1 MRSQWLVLAPLISLV
16 ACAATPVPGKPLEF
30 ELAVGER
37 VTLDDQSAAIEF
49 VRVTD
54 ESRCPSDVTC
64 VWAGD
69 ARVALRVTGSPGTVD
84 TALHTT
90 SPDRTLTH
98 GAYILELLTLTP
110 APVSTAPIDPATYRV
125 RLRLSVRE

>member
-1 MRSQWLVLAPLISLV
+1 MAPCALAGLL
-16 ACAATPVPGKPLEF
+16 ACGATPVPGRPLEF

-37 VTLDDQSAAIEF
+37 VTLQDGSASIEF
-49 VRVTD
+49 LRVTD

-69 ARVALRVTGSPGTVD
+69 ARVALRLNGSPGTVD

-90 SPDRTLTH
+90 TPERSLTH
-98 GAYILELLTLTP
+98 GDYVLELLDLIP
-110 APVSTAPIDPATYRV
+110 APVSTAPIDPGTYRV